1 MMLRHVVLLGWKPE
15 ASEEQKQR
23 VAAELGKLPSLI
35 PAIRSY
41 QFGAD
46 AGINE
51 GTFDFGIV
59 ADFDDA
65 QAYRSYRDDPQHRAV
80 IDQHITPILDRR
92 AAIQYEL

>member
-1 MMLRHVVLLGWKPE
+1 MLRHVVLLGWKPE

-41 QFGAD
+41 HVGPD

-51 GTFDFGIV
+51 GKV
-59 ADFDDA
+59 
-65 QAYRSYRDDPQHRAV
+65 YRSYRDDPRHRAA

>member
-1 MMLRHVVLLGWKPE
+1 MLRHVVLLGWKPG

-23 VAAELGKLPSLI
+23 VAEELGKLPSLI
-35 PAIRSY
+35 PAIRAY
-41 QFGAD
+41 QFGPD

-65 QAYRSYRDDPQHRAV
+65 DAYRSYRDDPQHRSV
-80 IDQHITPILDRR
+80 IDRYIAPILDRR
-92 AAIQYEL
+92 AAVQYEL

>member
-23 VAAELGKLPSLI
+23 VAAELGTLPSLI
-35 PAIRSY
+35 PAIRAY
-41 QFGAD
+41 QFGPD

-51 GTFDFGIV
+51 GTYDFGIV

-65 QAYRSYRDDPQHRAV
+65 AAYRTYRDNP
-80 IDQHITPILDRR
+80 
-92 AAIQYEL
+92 